1 MKYLLVSI
9 AIACGA
15 AHADE
20 QQTQPQRDPFVV
32 CLFPKIP
39 DAIKPKL
46 RMDYNSVDARTDDS
60 PISKRDRDNLKITA
74 KAWEG
79 CLPESNSDNG
89 RQYLALGMEPFI
101 NGASGK
107 LKLWKEFHAERRDV
121 EMFIKADIDRHVQ
134 EAGRLLMQA
143 QESQKQAAA
152 QAAMEQANREAAQRQ
167 LEAQQRMIDAQE
179 RMARENAINNGLNNL
194 IQSMQ
199 PWPVTPMFAPQ
210 MNCNS
215 RATGLG
221 NVQTN
226 CW

>member
-1 MKYLLVSI
+1 MKYLLLSA

-15 AHADE
+15 AYADE
-20 QQTQPQRDPFVV
+20 LPTQPQQDPFVG

-60 PISKRDRDNLKITA
+60 PISKRDRENLKITA

-79 CLPESNSDNG
+79 CLPESSADNG

-107 LKLWKEFHAERRDV
+107 LKLWKEFHAERRSV
-121 EMFIKADIDRHVQ
+121 ELFIKADIDRQVQ
-134 EAGRLLMQA
+134 EAGRLFMQA
-143 QESQKQAAA
+143 QERQKQAAA
-152 QAAMEQANREAAQRQ
+152 AAAMDQANREAAQRQ

-199 PWPVTPMFAPQ
+199 PRPVTPMFSPQ

-215 RATGLG
+215 RQTNMG
-221 NVQTN
+221 VQTN